1 MIINHKVT
9 FAIVCLFLLTPLSVM
24 SQNAKID
31 SLKSIV
37 ETKAKDTAMVSTLNE
52 LSSAF
57 IGVGE
62 ASESLKYS
70 AKAIELATEL
80 GYIKGKA
87 YGLKWLGIGYFY
99 QGNLEESDKYLN
111 ESLDNFKVL
120 QDSIG
125 IANILNN
132 LGAIHYNQGRDAP
145 ALEYF
150 LRSIRIAEKLENP
163 MRIASALVNVAGI
176 YAEDIKDYDKT
187 MSYYNQAI
195 PYLNIINDPGIS
207 KNVLIGIGSLY
218 LKKAEDYEDIK
229 ENDEKKKENYENAL
243 KKFEEALPITENT
256 FYLAENLSFIGTTH
270 FKLGNT
276 VKAKE
281 YLDKAHLIAVEN
293 DQKFEIAK
301 ILLAEGNLY
310 QKSNPQKA
318 ITLYKEAELM
328 AKSMKLTYEL
338 KDIYEGFFKAYVNKG
353 DFKNGYE
360 YQLKYVAQKDSIFN
374 LETDDKIRRLQFD
387 FDLDKKQDEI
397 ELLEKKAEITDLQQK
412 RQKSAL
418 YTLILTSAIVLL
430 LAIGLYRRYV
440 FIRKT
445 NVVINEEKNRAEDL
459 LLNILPYETAKELQ
473 LNGKV
478 KAKRSESVTVMFT
491 DFKSFTKFSESLTP
505 EALVKSVDFFFSRF
519 DQIVDKY
526 GLEKIKTIGDA
537 YMCAGGLPFPLED
550 HAIKVINAA
559 FEILDVMEEAKK
571 VKDDDISHFDI
582 RIGINTGPVVAGVV
596 GIKKFAYDI
605 WGDTVNIAS
614 RMESASTSGRINI
627 SENTYKLIK
636 DHFVCKYRGEIEVK
650 NRGIMKMYFVN
661 AKKDIDPSKSVEVSN
676 LKI

>member
-9 FAIVCLFLLTPLSVM
+9 FAIVCLLLLTPLSVM

-99 QGNLEESDKYLN
+99 QGNIEESDKYLN
-111 ESLDNFKVL
+111 ESLDNFDVL

-150 LRSIRIAEKLENP
+150 LRSLRIAEKLDNP

-218 LKKAEDYEDIK
+218 IKKGENYEDVK
-229 ENDEKKKENYENAL
+229 ENEEKKKENYENAL

-256 FYLAENLSFIGTTH
+256 FYYAENLSFIGTTH

-281 YLDKAHLIAVEN
+281 YLDKAHSIAIEN

-318 ITLYKEAELM
+318 ITLYKEAELL

-491 DFKSFTKFSESLTP
+491 DFKSFTKFSESLSP

-537 YMCAGGLPFPLED
+537 YMCAGGLPFPLKD

-559 FEILDVMEEAKK
+559 FEILDVMEEAKR

-627 SENTYKLIK
+627 SENTYELIK

-661 AKKDIDPSKSVEVSN
+661 GKKDINTSKSVEKVN
-676 LKI
+676 LKV

>member
-9 FAIVCLFLLTPLSVM
+9 FAIVCLLLLTPLSVM

-99 QGNLEESDKYLN
+99 QGNIEESDKYLN
-111 ESLDNFKVL
+111 ESLDNFDVL

-150 LRSIRIAEKLENP
+150 LRSLRIAEKLDNP

-218 LKKAEDYEDIK
+218 IKKGENYEDVK
-229 ENDEKKKENYENAL
+229 ENDKKKKENYENAL
-243 KKFEEALPITENT
+243 KKSEEALPITENT
-256 FYLAENLSFIGTTH
+256 FYYAENLSFIGTTH

-281 YLDKAHLIAVEN
+281 YLDKAHSIAIEN

-318 ITLYKEAELM
+318 ITLYKEAELL

-491 DFKSFTKFSESLTP
+491 DFKSFTKFSESLSP

-537 YMCAGGLPFPLED
+537 YMCAGGLPFPLKD

-559 FEILDVMEEAKK
+559 FEILDVMEEAKR

-582 RIGINTGPVVAGVV
+582 RIGINTFISLINGS
-596 GIKKFAYDI
+596 KFGK
-605 WGDTVNIAS
+605 W
-614 RMESASTSGRINI
+614 
-627 SENTYKLIK
+627 
-636 DHFVCKYRGEIEVK
+636 FVCVPPSICRRQRNIYPLGCVLYYRFLSHY
-650 NRGIMKMYFVN
+650 R
-661 AKKDIDPSKSVEVSN
+661 
-676 LKI
+676 L

>member
-1 MIINHKVT
+1 M
-9 FAIVCLFLLTPLSVM
+9 
-24 SQNAKID
+24 
-31 SLKSIV
+31 
-37 ETKAKDTAMVSTLNE
+37 
-52 LSSAF
+52 
-57 IGVGE
+57 
-62 ASESLKYS
+62 
-70 AKAIELATEL
+70 
-80 GYIKGKA
+80 
-87 YGLKWLGIGYFY
+87 
-99 QGNLEESDKYLN
+99 
-111 ESLDNFKVL
+111 
-120 QDSIG
+120 
-125 IANILNN
+125 
-132 LGAIHYNQGRDAP
+132 
-145 ALEYF
+145 
-150 LRSIRIAEKLENP
+150 
-163 MRIASALVNVAGI
+163 
-176 YAEDIKDYDKT
+176 
-187 MSYYNQAI
+187 
-195 PYLNIINDPGIS
+195 
-207 KNVLIGIGSLY
+207 
-218 LKKAEDYEDIK
+218 
-229 ENDEKKKENYENAL
+229 
-243 KKFEEALPITENT
+243 
-256 FYLAENLSFIGTTH
+256 
-270 FKLGNT
+270 
-276 VKAKE
+276 
-281 YLDKAHLIAVEN
+281 
-293 DQKFEIAK
+293 
-301 ILLAEGNLY
+301 
-310 QKSNPQKA
+310 
-318 ITLYKEAELM
+318 
-328 AKSMKLTYEL
+328 
-338 KDIYEGFFKAYVNKG
+338 
-353 DFKNGYE
+353 
-360 YQLKYVAQKDSIFN
+360 
-374 LETDDKIRRLQFD
+374 
-387 FDLDKKQDEI
+387 
-397 ELLEKKAEITDLQQK
+397 QQK

-661 AKKDIDPSKSVEVSN
+661 AKKDIDASKSVEVSN